1 MWRLLQQSLEGTS
14 HRRSATPCQDSCA
27 GTETAPGQESFL
39 VVACSDG
46 AGSAAL
52 SQEGS
57 ALACRRFVEVACEAL
72 EREGAE
78 AVRDPE
84 RIREWYR
91 QVRRAL
97 EEEAARREVPLRE
110 LSCTLLTAV
119 VGEQAA
125 VFAQVGDGAIVVREG
140 EGYVPIFWPQVGEYA
155 NATWF
160 VTSPDLEQ
168 VLQVERRAPV
178 DEVALFT
185 DGLQMMALHF
195 ASRSAHGPFFKPLF
209 AALRGAANP
218 EELVVPL
225 RSFLD
230 SPAVNERTDDDK
242 TLVLAVRVGAG
253 AGSPSSPEPG

>member
-1 MWRLLQQSLEGTS
+1 
-14 HRRSATPCQDSCA
+14 
-27 GTETAPGQESFL
+27 
-39 VVACSDG
+39 VVACADG
-46 AGSAAL
+46 AGSARL

-72 EREGAE
+72 EREGPE

-84 RIREWYR
+84 RIRGWYG

-97 EEEAARREVPLRE
+97 EEEAAQREVPVRE

-119 VGEQAA
+119 VGENAS

-140 EGYVPIFWPQVGEYA
+140 GGYVPVFWPQVGEYA
-155 NATWF
+155 NTTWF
-160 VTSPDLEQ
+160 VTSPDMEQ
-168 VLQVERRAPV
+168 VLQVSSREPV

-195 ASRSAHGPFFKPLF
+195 ASRSVHRPFFEPLF
-209 AALRGAANP
+209 AALRGAAHP
-218 EELVVPL
+218 EDLVVPL

-242 TLVLAVRVGAG
+242 TLVLAVREGRAPAG
-253 AGSPSSPEPG
+253 CRG

>member
-14 HRRSATPCQDSCA
+14 HRRSATPCQDSCE
-27 GTETAPGQESFL
+27 GTATCPGQESFL

-46 AGSAAL
+46 AGSAGL

-57 ALACRRFVEVACEAL
+57 ALACRRFVQVACEAL
-72 EREGAE
+72 EREGPE

-84 RIREWYR
+84 RIRDWYR

-119 VGEQAA
+119 VGEHAA

-160 VTSPDLEQ
+160 VTSADLEQ
-168 VLQVERRAPV
+168 VLQVASREPV

-185 DGLQMMALHF
+185 DGLQMLALHF
-195 ASRSAHGPFFKPLF
+195 ASRSVHRPFFEPLF

-218 EELVVPL
+218 EDLVVPL

-253 AGSPSSPEPG
+253 RASSPEPG